1 MAKVEKVEFE
11 NRRGKTLAARLDLP
25 DQGEPAAYAVFAHC
39 FSCSKNTKAAHGVS
53 RHLAGR
59 GIATLRFDFT
69 GLGESEGDFANTN
82 FSSNISDLKCAAEW
96 LGREHQAPALLVGH
110 SLGGAACLMAAL
122 DLPSVKAVATIG
134 SPADAEHVTRQF
146 GAKLDK
152 IEEEGSAEVDLA
164 GRAFRIERQ
173 FLDDIEGHQIEEA
186 AARLSRA
193 LLICHS
199 PLDAQVGVDNAS
211 RLFLAARHPKSF
223 LSLDNADHLLSNSAD
238 AEYAAEV
245 IAAWGSRYVGGG
257 VIGPEKGAA
266 PEPLDE
272 GPEKVL
278 VEETGEGK
286 FHTRI
291 TAGKHSFV
299 ADEPRRVGGDD
310 AGPDPYELLVAGLGA
325 CTSMTL
331 RMYADRK
338 KWPLKR
344 VGVSLHH
351 VKDYSDDCEGCVAGQ
366 PQKIDIITRE
376 IRLEGELDED
386 QRARLLEI
394 ADRCPVHQTLHS
406 PVSVKTVLKS

>member
-1 MAKVEKVEFE
+1 MAKVEKAEFT
-11 NRRGKTLAARLDLP
+11 NRKGKVLAARLDLP
-25 DQGEPAAYAVFAHC
+25 DGGDPAAYAIFAHC

-53 RHLAGR
+53 RHLAER

-96 LGREHQAPALLVGH
+96 LEAHHQAPALLVGH
-110 SLGGAACLMAAL
+110 SLGGAACLMTAL
-122 DLPSVKAVATIG
+122 DMPSVRAVATIG
-134 SPADAEHVTRQF
+134 APADADHVTQQF
-146 GAKLDK
+146 GAKLEK

-173 FLDDIEGHQIEEA
+173 FLDDIEGQQIEEA
-186 AARLSRA
+186 AAKLNRA

-199 PLDAQVGVDNAS
+199 PLDAQVGVENAS

-257 VIGPEKGAA
+257 VIAPESVAA
-266 PEPLDE
+266 PETPDE

-286 FHTRI
+286 FHTRV
-291 TAGKHSFV
+291 TAGRHSFI
-299 ADEPRRVGGDD
+299 ADEPKRVGGDD

-338 KWPLKR
+338 EWPLKR
-344 VGVSLHH
+344 VSVSLHH
-351 VKDYSDDCEGCVAGQ
+351 IKDYTDDCEGCVKGEA
-366 PQKIDIITRE
+366 QKIDIITRE
-376 IRLEGELDED
+376 LTLEGDLDES

-394 ADRCPVHQTLHS
+394 ADRCPVHQTLNA